1 MRSVARA
8 RNAARRVVSE
18 LLAIGVVLVA
28 GTRLPLD
35 DEPGTSWAFLA
46 PVVLFVAHSC
56 LGLIVLVDAA
66 RLVAWADVL
75 GGRARVQAAVGLGV
89 CLLAVGAGV
98 ASLAGVWRD
107 DVRPAM
113 ALTWVLGLAVYGRLW
128 WSSSEELHSW
138 PGSLPR
144 GT

>member
-1 MRSVARA
+1 
-8 RNAARRVVSE
+8 
-18 LLAIGVVLVA
+18 
-28 GTRLPLD
+28 
-35 DEPGTSWAFLA
+35 
-46 PVVLFVAHSC
+46 
-56 LGLIVLVDAA
+56 LGLMVLVDAA

-107 DVRPAM
+107 DVRTAM

-128 WSSSEELHSW
+128 WSSSEALHSW